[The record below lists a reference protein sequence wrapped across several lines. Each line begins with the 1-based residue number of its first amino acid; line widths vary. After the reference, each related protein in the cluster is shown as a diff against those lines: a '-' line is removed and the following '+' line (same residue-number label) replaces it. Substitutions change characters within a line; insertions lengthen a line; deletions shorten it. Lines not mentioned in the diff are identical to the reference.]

1 MFVFF
6 RHKPDSEMLRAV
18 SRRRDASYYVALVA
32 AIGGAAFVLW
42 IIYSLTR
49 AKAS

>member
-1 MFVFF
+1 MFAFF
-6 RHKPDSEMLRAV
+6 RHRPDSELVRA

-42 IIYSLTR
+42 IIYSLR
-49 AKAS
+49 